1 MCVSK
6 FMKVILV
13 KAFTKDKN
21 QGNPAGII
29 LDADKLMDNQMIDIS
44 KALGFSESAFITKS
58 DKAKFGI
65 RFFTP
70 TQEVDLCGHATIAT
84 AHALL
89 KKRKIYLGRE
99 KSKTITFE
107 TRAGIISVEVNK
119 DGLIVMTQTEPQFWG
134 DEHSKNEVARLLG
147 ISVDEIMDY
156 PIQTVSTGTPKLIV
170 GVNSLET
177 LFKIKPDLE
186 GMKIYC
192 KEHLVKGFYPFTV
205 KTMDK
210 DSDFHARQFNPLAGI
225 DEDPITGVAA
235 GALGAYAV
243 EHKISDKKD
252 FIIEQGY
259 CMGKGGKMHATVD
272 DKVKVGGYAVIFEE
286 KEIGLL

>member
-1 MCVSK
+1 
-6 FMKVILV
+6 MKAILV
-13 KAFTKDKN
+13 KAFTNDKN
-21 QGNPAGII
+21 QGNPAGVIF
-29 LDADKLMDNQMIDIS
+29 DADKLQEHQMIDIS
-44 KALGFSESAFITKS
+44 KSLGFSESAFVVKS

-99 KSKTITFE
+99 KSKTVTFE
-107 TRAGIISVEVNK
+107 TKAGIISVEVDK

-134 DEHSKNEVARLLG
+134 DEHSKNEVVRLMG
-147 ISVDEIMDY
+147 ISMDEVMDY
-156 PIQTVSTGTPKLIV
+156 PIQTVSTGTPKLMV
-170 GVNSLET
+170 GVDSLKT

-192 KEHLVKGFYPFTV
+192 KEHLVKGFYPFTAE
-205 KTMDK
+205 TMDK

-235 GALGAYAV
+235 GALGAYV
-243 EHKISDKKD
+243 VKHKISDKNN

-259 CMGKGGKMHATVD
+259 CMGKGGKMYVTAE
-272 DKVKVGGYAVIFEE
+272 DKAKVGGYAVIFGE
-286 KEIGLL
+286 KEIS

>member
-1 MCVSK
+1 
-6 FMKVILV
+6 MKAILV

-21 QGNPAGII
+21 QGNPAGVI
-29 LDADKLMDNQMIDIS
+29 LDADKLQEHQMIDIS
-44 KALGFSESAFITKS
+44 KALGFSESAFIIKS

-70 TQEVDLCGHATIAT
+70 TQEVDLCGHATIAA

-99 KSKTITFE
+99 KSKTVTFE
-107 TRAGIISVEVNK
+107 TRAGIISVEVDK

-134 DEHSKNEVARLLG
+134 DEHSKNEVVRLLG
-147 ISVDEIMDY
+147 ISMEEIMDC
-156 PIQTVSTGTPKLIV
+156 PIQTVSTGTPKLVV

-192 KEHLVKGFYPFTV
+192 KEHLVKGFYPFTAE
-205 KTMDK
+205 TMDK

-225 DEDPITGVAA
+225 NEDPITGVAA

-243 EHKISDKKD
+243 KHKISDKNN

-259 CMGKGGKMHATVD
+259 CMGKGGKMYVTVE
-272 DKVKVGGYAVIFEE
+272 DKVKVGGYVVIFGE
-286 KEIGLL
+286 KEIS